1 MVGKRTIDD
10 LNDQFAVYLEIN
22 RGYSKGTVENYHRSV
37 FRLSTWLKEHRNIKY
52 IDEVT
57 AAELELFLG
66 TLRNSDG
73 TVFEPTTRHTIVS
86 GIRQFFR
93 WAVKYKYL
101 THDISQNIE
110 NPKLKEQLPK
120 SLSVEDALKM
130 MDSAKKR
137 KIPERDYLI
146 TLIFLILGVRV
157 SELVGINLNDI
168 HESKG
173 IIKIRGKGSK
183 ERELTLT
190 PKLIQAIDLYKP
202 TRRKI
207 LEERNTKDEVALFVN
222 EKHGKR
228 LTRRGVEHIIEQIAQ
243 VAGVECDFN
252 VSPHKLRHTC
262 ATILYNEGNA
272 DLLAIAELLGHK
284 DPSTSKIYT
293 KIKQEKMRS
302 VIESNPL
309 NY

>member
-1 MVGKRTIDD
+1 MKKRTIDD

-37 FRLSTWLKEHRNIKY
+37 FRLSTWLEARRNVLY
-52 IDEVT
+52 IDEIT
-57 AAELELFLG
+57 SADLELFLG
-66 TLRNSDG
+66 TLKNPDG
-73 TVFEPTTRHTIVS
+73 TVFEPTTRHTIIS

-101 THDISQNIE
+101 AYDISQNIE

-120 SLSVEDALKM
+120 SLSVEEALKM
-130 MDSAKKR
+130 MNSAQKR
-137 KIPERDYLI
+137 KMHERDYLM
-146 TLIFLILGVRV
+146 TSIFLILGVRV
-157 SELVGINLNDI
+157 SELVGMNLNDI

-173 IIKIRGKGSK
+173 IIRIRGKGSK
-183 ERELTLT
+183 ERELTFT
-190 PKLIQAIDLYKP
+190 PKLIQAIDRYKP
-202 TRRKI
+202 IRKRI
-207 LEERNTKDEVALFVN
+207 LEERNNKDEVALFVN

-243 VAGVECDFN
+243 AAGVECNFN

-262 ATILYNEGNA
+262 ATILYNEGTA
-272 DLLAIAELLGHK
+272 DLLAISELLGHK